1 MIDVKNFKMEDL
13 EKKKE
18 AKFSLS
24 KVFHLKSKPPKPKK
38 PTKPKPKPRPQP
50 PKMY

>member
-1 MIDVKNFKMEDL
+1 MIDVKNFTMEDL
-13 EKKKE
+13 HKKKE

-24 KVFHLKSKPPKPKK
+24 KVFHLKTKPPKK